1 VLIHLEACAECR
13 RELSARRTVQAR
25 LRDAFACALELR
37 IDEEFAARL
46 RAQLRSAALRESN
59 TLTFS
64 RSAWLSALA
73 ASLIFAA
80 ALGLVLVQRQRQ
92 AVPPVA
98 EVQRENPQEKRM
110 RQASPSLDARTAV
123 NTVLAGMSRI
133 AAGDHR
139 NCTIEHRLPESPISL
154 EEAGHKY
161 DPAYINLAGA
171 VRSRLGGS
179 SGIEFVAAHLCVFE
193 ERRFAHVVLKHR
205 GRLVSLLVTDCP
217 RTAGAE
223 GLAPAERNHQQQI
236 IFCSEAEG
244 YTVSCFETA
253 SHSVFIVSDLSEAEN
268 LAVAR
273 VLGPSVSAHIARA
286 EGLA

>member
-1 VLIHLEACAECR
+1 
-13 RELSARRTVQAR
+13 
-25 LRDAFACALELR
+25 
-37 IDEEFAARL
+37 
-46 RAQLRSAALRESN
+46 
-59 TLTFS
+59 
-64 RSAWLSALA
+64 
-73 ASLIFAA
+73 
-80 ALGLVLVQRQRQ
+80 
-92 AVPPVA
+92 
-98 EVQRENPQEKRM
+98 M